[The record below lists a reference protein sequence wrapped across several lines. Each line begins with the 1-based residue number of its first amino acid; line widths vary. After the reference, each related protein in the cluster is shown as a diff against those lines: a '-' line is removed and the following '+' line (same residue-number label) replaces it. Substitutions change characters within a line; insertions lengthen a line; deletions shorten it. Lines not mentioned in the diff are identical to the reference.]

1 MSDLKKTSKKYTIK
15 CGDIFKTEY
24 GVLDKK
30 NPNVLYLTG
39 KAKVQPLDKKTTYAS
54 DIKSVKTVFDNFITS
69 LMSSNTLFKSKYLY
83 TLDLTENSI
92 SHTKKS
98 NIKYTLLLMP
108 VDIKKTGEYMND
120 MTTLGTDISVKL
132 TELMSSKGF
141 SIT

>member
-1 MSDLKKTSKKYTIK
+1 
-15 CGDIFKTEY
+15 
-24 GVLDKK
+24 
-30 NPNVLYLTG
+30 
-39 KAKVQPLDKKTTYAS
+39 
-54 DIKSVKTVFDNFITS
+54 
-69 LMSSNTLFKSKYLY
+69 MSSNTLFKSKYLY

-108 VDIKKTGEYMND
+108 FDIKKTGEYMSD